1 MLSAGSNVRLY
12 FIRINLMNQARILKQ
27 LRAFFSCCLTLEPMP
42 AWKPV
47 HYHRLA
53 VSWFFLCCGLV
64 FSSWAAR
71 IPAIKDLFG
80 LNEASL
86 GAVLFMLPFGSFL
99 ALPIAGW
106 AVHRFGS
113 RKITALSAIG
123 YALQLV
129 MIGYCR
135 EVWQLS
141 AVLFLF
147 GFFGDFLNIS
157 MNTQGLTV
165 QRMIDRPVLSG
176 MHGLWSVGALLG
188 AVIGG
193 WSLRLGWS
201 TLQHLAWVGIAS
213 VLLSIVFYGWLV
225 TEQRPVG
232 GPQKIFVRPE
242 PALLMLGLICFCT
255 AVCEGAMADWSS
267 LYYRQVLRDPGG
279 VSTTGYTAFT
289 FAMAVGRLMGDRIIL
304 WLRYKKTLMLNGMC
318 IALGLALALGIPHPA
333 TVIAGYAL
341 VGIGVSV
348 VIPIVYMVAG
358 KSGKMAP
365 AAALAAVSTVGFT
378 GFLLGP
384 PMIGFIAHETGLRLA
399 LVTVLFLGMLIT
411 LLAWRGVK

>member
-1 MLSAGSNVRLY
+1 MS
-12 FIRINLMNQARILKQ
+12 IL
-27 LRAFFSCCLTLEPMP
+27 
-42 AWKPV
+42 KPV
-47 HYHRLA
+47 HNHRLA
-53 VSWFFLCCGLV
+53 VSWYFLCCGLI

-99 ALPIAGW
+99 ALPLAGW

-113 RKITALSAIG
+113 RTITALSAIG
-123 YALQLV
+123 YALLLV
-129 MIGYCR
+129 LIGYCNM
-135 EVWQLS
+135 VWQLS

-157 MNTQGLTV
+157 MNTQGLAV

-193 WSLRLGWS
+193 WSLRSGWN
-201 TLQHLAWVGIAS
+201 TLQHLSGVAVAC
-213 VLLSIVFYGWLV
+213 VLLSMAFYAWLV
-225 TEQRPVG
+225 TEQRPIG
-232 GPQKIFVRPE
+232 GPQKLFVRPE
-242 PALLMLGLICFCT
+242 RPLLLLGLICFCT

-267 LYYRQVLRDPGG
+267 LYYRQVLRDPAG

-289 FAMAVGRLMGDRIIL
+289 FAMAAGRLTGDRIIL
-304 WLRYKKTLMLNGMC
+304 WLRYRKTLMLNGMC

-333 TVIAGYAL
+333 TVIIGYAL

-348 VIPIVYMVAG
+348 VIPIVYTIAG

-378 GFLLGP
+378 GFLAGP

-399 LVTVLFLGMLIT
+399 LVTVLALGLLIT
-411 LLAWRGVK
+411 VLSWRGVK

>member
-1 MLSAGSNVRLY
+1 MTS
-12 FIRINLMNQARILKQ
+12 FK
-27 LRAFFSCCLTLEPMP
+27 P
-42 AWKPV
+42 AHK
-47 HYHRLA
+47 YHIA
-53 VSWFFLCCGLV
+53 VSWYFLCCGLV

-71 IPAIKDLFG
+71 IPSVKDLFG

-86 GAVLFMLPFGSFL
+86 GAILFMLPLGSFL

-113 RKITALSAIG
+113 RGITALSAIG
-123 YALQLV
+123 YALLLV
-129 MIGYCR
+129 MIGYCSA
-135 EVWQLS
+135 VWQLS
-141 AVLFLF
+141 VVLFFF

-157 MNTQGLTV
+157 MNTQGLAV
-165 QRMIDRPVLSG
+165 QRIVDRPVLSG

-193 WSLRLGWS
+193 WSLRADWS
-201 TLQHLAWVGIAS
+201 TLEHLAWVALVCAVLS
-213 VLLSIVFYGWLV
+213 VLLYAWLV
-225 TEQRPVG
+225 TEQSSAT
-232 GPQKIFVRPE
+232 GPQKLFVRPE
-242 PALLMLGLICFCT
+242 RALLLLGLICFCT

-267 LYYRQVLRDPGG
+267 LYYRQVMRDPGG

-289 FAMAVGRLMGDRIIL
+289 FAMAAGRLMGDRFIQR
-304 WLRYKKTLMLNGMC
+304 LRYRKTLMLNGIF
-318 IALGLALALGIPHPA
+318 IALGLSIALGFPSPA
-333 TVIAGYAL
+333 TVIVGYAL

-378 GFLLGP
+378 GFLAGP
-384 PMIGFIAHETGLRLA
+384 PVIGFIAHETGLRLA
-399 LVTVLFLGMLIT
+399 LVTVLVLGLLIT
-411 LLAWRGVK
+411 GLAWKGVK